1 MTIDRTTPT
10 LVQMNENIPQQAAK
24 QSRPFVTQETK
35 IPTPSGYYRPAR
47 VVLKLKGLKYE
58 LITLFGKS
66 HTSLMSKLQIVGLK
80 VKGNREVETRII
92 FHPRC
97 QVSLDTHSPR
107 FLWGT
112 HCTGGSVVV
121 LGLKSLYSLGVV

>member
-1 MTIDRTTPT
+1 MMAMTIDRTTT
-10 LVQMNENIPQQAAK
+10 TFGRMNENIPHQAAK
-24 QSRPFVTQETK
+24 QSRPFVTQETE
-35 IPTPSGYYRPAR
+35 IPAPSGYYRPAR

-80 VKGNREVETRII
+80 VKGNREVGTEVI

-97 QVSLDTHSPR
+97 QVSLDSLVDTHSPR
-107 FLWGT
+107 VPWGT
-112 HCTGGSVVV
+112 RTGGGVVV
-121 LGLKSLYSLGVV
+121 